1 MPLANDMNCIASSKQ
16 ISKIKFI
23 QTALK
28 RNDLTIPDVTL
39 GK

>member
-1 MPLANDMNCIASSKQ
+1 MLLVNVINCIASSTQ

-23 QTALK
+23 HTALK
-28 RNDLTIPDVTL
+28 GNDLTIPDVTL